1 MFPLETLEVPPC
13 DPPCPCCSPPAP
25 RNPRPTACTTPPATA
40 AREAFFDALWAGDY
54 DAVDP
59 IADDLTAEALDG
71 DAASQALVGFAHA
84 WTLAERR
91 RAPEPDPGVTAHA
104 DLAVLAFERAVEQS
118 PDDARLVGFRG
129 SMLQAQGS
137 IWGDAALQ
145 RKGWF
150 DTAESARRWPEWG
163 KFTQAYGLVTM
174 DKDERLF
181 ARGVELYWGEPRR
194 LRGRGGPAR
203 RPRLGA
209 VRRLRGRERRQ
220 EPPRVRQYRR
230 RAAQH
235 RGLLRDHGR
244 SRREVGRSRVGPQP
258 VRERPR
264 AGRRDLA
271 VPVGRRAAPRGLA
284 ELPAWFAVEP
294 AEDEAYDPRQ
304 NYVFGGPYGCT
315 ICHQGAPG
323 GLVGAP

>member
-1 MFPLETLEVPPC
+1 MRPTLPLLLAACAEE
-13 DPPCPCCSPPAP
+13 PAP
-25 RNPRPTACTTPPATA
+25 DRLYDAPATA

-181 ARGVELYWGEPRR
+181 ARGVELYWEN
-194 LRGRGGPAR
+194 LDACADE
-203 RPRLGA
+203 A
-209 VRRLRGRERRQ
+209 V
-220 EPPRVRQYRR
+220 PRVDLDWAPYAAYVDASDDKNR
-230 RAAQH
+230 RACGNTDVVPH
-235 RGLLRDHGR
+235 NIEGFFVIMGDHVAKSGDLESARNLYENALALDDGTWPYR
-244 SRREVGRSRVGPQP
+244 SVAEQRLV
-258 VRERPR
+258 
-264 AGRRDLA
+264 D
-271 VPVGRRAAPRGLA
+271 LA